1 MTYRITGLPR
11 ASFAQYFGRSAEELE
26 KLGARRVFADADRG
40 FPCRITLEDAAKGE
54 SLILL
59 NYTSN
64 DVAGPYRS
72 AHAIYVREKAGD
84 GSDEGAAFEGE
95 LPPVFAGRT
104 LSLRGFDDAGMLQA
118 ARLAEP
124 GGVEGAIDDLFA
136 NAAVACIHA
145 HNAAYGCFA
154 ATIERFGGGPHA
166 SVVASVSDPFPV
178 APAKAGTPLP
188 RVTPQGREKSE
199 IPAFA
204 GTTSKKAVKSWDKSL
219 EGTDR
224 IEGGISKMVEA
235 VIDEERAWQAV
246 LARDRS
252 FDGRFVTGVLST
264 GIYCRPS
271 CAARH
276 PLRENVRFFA
286 DPAVAEATGLRAC
299 LRCRPGDVAR
309 DEDAVARALA
319 LLGEGAEQAPSLVE
333 LAEAVGYSATHF
345 QRVFKRAV
353 GLSPAGYIRARKVER
368 AGEALSEGSSVTA
381 AIYEAGFGAA
391 SRFYEAT
398 QGRMGMTPSAWRDG
412 GRGVTIRW
420 AVVATTL
427 GQMLVAATDKGVCRL
442 SFAEDAADLAAR
454 FPKADLVEGDEA
466 FAALLTDVVGAVER
480 PSQMPAIPLDVQG
493 TAFQEAVWREL
504 QRIPA
509 GETRTYA
516 QIAAAVGRP
525 AAVRA
530 AGSANGANAVA
541 VLIPCHRVIRSDG
554 SVGGYAY
561 GDAIKRELLRR
572 EQG

>member
-11 ASFAQYFGRSAEELE
+11 ASFAQYFGRNAEELE

-40 FPCRITLEDAAKGE
+40 FPCRITLDDAAKGE

-59 NYTSN
+59 NFTSN

-72 AHAIYVREKAGD
+72 AHAIYVRESAG
-84 GSDEGAAFEGE
+84 EGAAFDGR

-118 ARLAEP
+118 ARLAKP
-124 GGVEGAIDDLFA
+124 GEVEGAIDDLFA

-154 ATIERFGGGPHA
+154 ARIERQIERE
-166 SVVASVSDPFPV
+166 SDTLVAAPASDPFPV
-178 APAKAGTPLP
+178 ALANAGAPLP
-188 RVTPQGREKSE
+188 RVTPQGREKSG

-204 GTTSKKAVKSWDKSL
+204 GTTGKGTGKSWDKVRDDM
-219 EGTDR
+219 DR
-224 IEGGISKMVEA
+224 IEGGILEAVEA

-271 CAARH
+271 CAERH

-286 DPAVAEATGLRAC
+286 DPTAAEVSGLRAC
-299 LRCRPGDVAR
+299 MRCRPGDVAR

-319 LLGEGAEQAPSLVE
+319 LLGEEAEQAPSLVE

-353 GLSPAGYIRARKVER
+353 GLSPAGYVRARKVER

-391 SRFYEAT
+391 SRFYAAT

-442 SFAEDAADLAAR
+442 SFAEDGADLAAR
-454 FPKADLVEGDEA
+454 FPKADLVEGGEA
-466 FAALLTDVVGAVER
+466 FAALLADVVGAVER
-480 PSQMPAIPLDVQG
+480 PSHMPAIPLDVQG